1 MRKVL
6 VNNEKFRQFNALQS
20 SSLISISIMKSLLI
34 VLALTLTAP
43 VFAESDPPV
52 KMSSS
57 GICHEKGKS
66 SYYNQTKK
74 FTAHKTIDECLKAGG
89 RMPKK

>member
-1 MRKVL
+1 MK
-6 VNNEKFRQFNALQS
+6 
-20 SSLISISIMKSLLI
+20 SSLIALSLF
-34 VLALTLTAP
+34 LTVP
-43 VFAESDPPV
+43 VFAQADPPV

-66 SYYNQTKK
+66 SYYDQTKK
-74 FTAHKTIDECLKAGG
+74 FTAYKTIDECLKVGG

>member
-1 MRKVL
+1 
-6 VNNEKFRQFNALQS
+6 
-20 SSLISISIMKSLLI
+20 MKSLLI
-34 VLALTLTAP
+34 ALSLLLTAP
-43 VFAESDPPV
+43 VFAQSEPPV

-74 FTAHKTIDECLKAGG
+74 FTAYMTMDECLKAGG
-89 RMPKK
+89 RAPKK

>member
-1 MRKVL
+1 
-6 VNNEKFRQFNALQS
+6 
-20 SSLISISIMKSLLI
+20 MKSLFFCLLI
-34 VLALTLTAP
+34 LLTTT
-43 VFAESDPPV
+43 VFAQSDPPV

-66 SYYNQTKK
+66 SYYEQTKK
-74 FTAHKTIDECLKAGG
+74 FTAYKTIDDCLKAGG

>member
-1 MRKVL
+1 MKKL
-6 VNNEKFRQFNALQS
+6 I
-20 SSLISISIMKSLLI
+20 SLILL
-34 VLALTLTAP
+34 VFSSVF
-43 VFAESDPPV
+43 VFAQSDPPV

-66 SYYNQTKK
+66 SYYDQTKK
-74 FTAHKTIDECLKAGG
+74 FTAYKTIDECLKAGG

>member
-1 MRKVL
+1 
-6 VNNEKFRQFNALQS
+6 
-20 SSLISISIMKSLLI
+20 MKSLLI
-34 VLALTLTAP
+34 AGILALTAP
-43 VFAESDPPV
+43 VFGQSDPPV

-66 SYYNQTKK
+66 SYYDQTKK
-74 FTAHKTIDECLKAGG
+74 FTAYKTIDECLKAGG